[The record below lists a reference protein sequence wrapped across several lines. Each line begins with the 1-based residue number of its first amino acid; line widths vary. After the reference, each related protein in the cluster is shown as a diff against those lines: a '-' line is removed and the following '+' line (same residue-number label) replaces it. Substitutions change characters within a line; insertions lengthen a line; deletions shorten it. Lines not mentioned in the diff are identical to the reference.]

1 MKYCQKCGK
10 EIMDEAVVCPGC
22 GCPIQV
28 DEGTNSSKE
37 LDEVE
42 IKKRKM
48 KNKKMVIIVSTVICV
63 AVALVFVSI
72 PIFNSFKSNK
82 ITEELSGEKFEYN
95 GDTSYSIKRDSYT
108 FDDEGNCEDYSYY
121 YAAIIMDDPMEY
133 TFNWTYKIKFKKN
146 SAYVVLSN
154 DDKLKIKYDEEGE
167 IIGLYDSEERITY
180 ERK

>member
-1 MKYCQKCGK
+1 MKYCSHCGK
-10 EIMDEAVVCPGC
+10 ELLDDAVVCVGC

-28 DEGTNSSKE
+28 DEGTNLSEE

-42 IKKRKM
+42 IQKRKI
-48 KNKKMVIIVSTVICV
+48 KNKKIVIIVSIVVCV
-63 AVALVFVSI
+63 AVALIFVFI
-72 PIFNSFKSNK
+72 PIVNSFKSNK
-82 ITEELSGEKFEYN
+82 IIEELSGEKFEYN

-108 FDDEGNCEDYSYY
+108 FDDEGNCEDYSYFY
-121 YAAIIMDDPMEY
+121 GITMDDPMEF
-133 TFNWTYKIKFKKN
+133 TFNWTYKIEFKKN